1 MQMNEATLFGHAKVR
16 DLSGST
22 GDMNRTLERLG
33 ACSSESDLAVNV
45 AKKKWMLVCTP
56 QFFLYHSLHEKQN
69 YMSAMGRPW
78 GA

>member
-22 GDMNRTLERLG
+22 DDMNRTLERLG

-45 AKKKWMLVCTP
+45 AKKKMDASLYSSVFSLS
-56 QFFLYHSLHEKQN
+56 FFARKTKLH
-69 YMSAMGRPW
+69 
-78 GA
+78 